1 MTIAAT
7 ECLLRMYDEHHALE
21 DYQGGA
27 PRWCTGCGDN
37 AILTAVQRLCRDEN
51 LRPEKTVFVSG
62 IGCSSRFP
70 HYMRTYGFHGIH
82 GRALPVAEGIK
93 MARPDLD
100 VFVNTG
106 DGDCCS
112 IGAAHWI
119 HAIRY
124 NMNMTVMLHDNQIY
138 GLTKMQASPTSPQ
151 GLKSNTTPRGAYL
164 EALQPLTVTLG
175 VQNVSFVAQAVDWI
189 PEVLYDILSAAFH
202 HKGFSFVRIIQRCP
216 EWLPQMWEPWL
227 HDPERVLL
235 LGHERGLKISTGI
248 AKIYRNQLQHD
259 PGNLNR
265 AREIASSFDPIPVG
279 ILYRNPDVPCYEEL
293 RNAGRLRSAQLI
305 TAGLEAEFD
314 KFTIWPQEMPQRA
327 PAPARAAAGEKHL
340 AS

>member
-7 ECLLRMYDEHHALE
+7 ECLLRMYDERHELE
-21 DYQGGA
+21 DYQAGV

-93 MARPDLD
+93 MARPDLH

-138 GLTKMQASPTSPQ
+138 GLTKMQASPTSPR

-202 HKGFSFVRIIQRCP
+202 HKGFAFVRIIQRCP
-216 EWLPQMWEPWL
+216 EWLPKMWEPWL
-227 HDPERVLL
+227 HDPQRILL
-235 LGHERGLKISTGI
+235 LSHERGLNIGASI
-248 AKIYRNQLQHD
+248 AKIYRNQQQHD
-259 PGNLNR
+259 PANLNR

-293 RNAGRLRSAQLI
+293 RNAGQLRSPQFI
-305 TAGLEAEFD
+305 KAGLEAELD
-314 KFTIWPQEMPQRA
+314 KFTVWPQETQERVPPRA
-327 PAPARAAAGEKHL
+327 GAPARERSL
-340 AS
+340 VT